1 MIYPK
6 GEDNNQNPISVNE
19 KDMGVSQPWNGH
31 TFSEVESYV
40 CSAIDLLSGRGY
52 IDKPLVFFIDQ
63 RASVNN
69 GNSDAMISP
78 NYIQEDDGSLTM
90 VSACGKEGSYYN
102 NALVRIRKGTHC
114 YKVTYDSTNNK
125 MKLKQ
130 VKDDNR
136 RQFLDGSAVTGNDLV
151 IKLDQTV
158 YWKVEPAIPAGESTK
173 NANYLKV
180 TIQNCWPSDV
190 QQDNISGKPFE
201 STLWNVWDK
210 DNLVSV
216 YKTPLPLGDTETENG
231 AGMTIQAHTFF
242 ALLYYGWYGTTD
254 STLCGTGTKCTGT
267 DGYAHKKQFGIN
279 DAFGMTDTT
288 KTEGSS
294 KTATDA
300 EIVAG
305 SGENIKTP
313 NFWGLEGFMYD
324 YPEILPFKQISAFP
338 TDKNFVLITP
348 STKTVTPY
356 STSATKPTL
365 TSTQLLFES
374 TVTTF
379 DPYVLLETI
388 TPNQFVLEMFYSL
401 YYSKGLAT
409 AYYKGFM
416 FPSVSG
422 SNRVFYGN
430 KTYVEANLASPV
442 YLVRAGNNTGN
453 APIGA
458 IGTRTIAN
466 DDVNSYIR
474 GFFDMNLFGN
484 FGITVEI
491 EE

>member
-6 GEDNNQNPISVNE
+6 GGDNNQNPISVNE
-19 KDMGVSQPWNGH
+19 TDMGVSQPWNGH

-40 CSAIDLLSGRGY
+40 CSAIDLLSGKGY

-63 RASVNN
+63 RSSVNN
-69 GNSDAMISP
+69 GDSDAMISP
-78 NYIQEDDGSLTM
+78 NYIEEDDGSLTM
-90 VSACGKEGSYYN
+90 VSSCGKEGNYYN

-151 IKLDQTV
+151 IKFDQTI
-158 YWKVEPAIPAGESTK
+158 YWKVEPATPKGSSLTNE
-173 NANYLKV
+173 NYLKV
-180 TIQNCWPSDV
+180 TIQTCWPSDV
-190 QQDNISGKPFE
+190 SSSSVGDDPFAT
-201 STLWNVWDK
+201 TLWNVWNK

-216 YKTPLPLGDTETENG
+216 YKTPLPFNDTETENG
-231 AGMTIQAHTFF
+231 AGMTIQTHTFF
-242 ALLYYGWYGTTD
+242 NLLYYGWYGTANG
-254 STLCGTGTKCTGT
+254 TLCGTGTKCAGD

-279 DAFGMTDTT
+279 DSFGMTDTT
-288 KTEGSS
+288 KVEGSS
-294 KTATDA
+294 NTATNA

-305 SGENIKTP
+305 TGENIKTP

-324 YPEILPFKQISAFP
+324 YPEALPFKQISAFP
-338 TDKNFVLITP
+338 TDKNFSLID
-348 STKTVTPY
+348 SSAKTATPY

-365 TSTQLLFES
+365 ATGQLLFES
-374 TVTTF
+374 TVSTF
-379 DPYVLLETI
+379 DPYVLLPAI
-388 TPNQFVLEMFYSL
+388 APNQFVSEMFYSL
-401 YYSKGLAT
+401 LYSKGLSK

-416 FPSVSG
+416 FPSVAG

-430 KTYVEANLASPV
+430 KSYIEESLVSPV
-442 YLVRAGNNTGN
+442 YLVRSGNGGGN
-453 APIGA
+453 APMSA
-458 IGTRTIAN
+458 IGTRTIA
-466 DDVNSYIR
+466 DDDLNGYIR